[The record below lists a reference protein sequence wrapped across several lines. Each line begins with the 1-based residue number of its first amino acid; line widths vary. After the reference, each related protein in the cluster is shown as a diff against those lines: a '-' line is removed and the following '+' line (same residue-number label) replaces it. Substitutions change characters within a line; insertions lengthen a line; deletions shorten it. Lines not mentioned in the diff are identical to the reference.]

1 MLEVWGVMM
10 LSLVLRMLAGNVA
23 TNLFLLLEIIIDFA
37 ETSAVFV
44 LIKLGNG

>member
-23 TNLFLLLEIIIDFA
+23 AHLFLLLEIIIVFA